1 MAATAYDIIIRPI
14 ITEQSMEDI
23 DSKKYVFE
31 VLPGANKIQI
41 KEAVE
46 TIFGVTVEKVNTLNY
61 DGKLKRT
68 GRYPEGRRKSWKKA
82 VVKLTPDSKSIELF
96 EGMI

>member
-14 ITEQSMEDI
+14 ISEQSMEDI

-46 TIFGVTVEKVNTLNY
+46 KIFGVTVEKVNTLNY

-68 GRYPEGRRKSWKKA
+68 GRYPEGRRKAWKKA